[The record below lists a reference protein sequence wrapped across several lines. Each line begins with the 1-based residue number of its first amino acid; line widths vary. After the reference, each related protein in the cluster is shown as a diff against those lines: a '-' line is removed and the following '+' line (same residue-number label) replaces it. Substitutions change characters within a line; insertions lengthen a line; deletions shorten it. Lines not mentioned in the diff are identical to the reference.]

1 MEGERHCANGR
12 RKLLELLKSHRTHL
26 WNYLTVRTTVREI
39 WMENTYPVQGHHDPI
54 QVHHDPIQVHQDPG
68 FTSYV

>member
-1 MEGERHCANGR
+1 
-12 RKLLELLKSHRTHL
+12 
-26 WNYLTVRTTVREI
+26 
-39 WMENTYPVQGHHDPI
+39 MENTYPVQGHHDPI